1 MSEEKEHKEEQKS
14 STEQEKGY
22 QAPRFLEL
30 VLSAAA
36 GALQAFGLGIPDED
50 GKKEKPNLGLARYS
64 IDMLELLELKTKGN
78 LEAEEER
85 FLQEMLHQLRLRYVE
100 AVKQSKDAK

>member
-1 MSEEKEHKEEQKS
+1 MSEEKEHKEEQEGS
-14 STEQEKGY
+14 AEQEKGY
-22 QAPRFLEL
+22 QPPRFLEL

-36 GALQAFGLGIPDED
+36 GALQALELGVPDKK

-100 AVKQSKDAK
+100 AAKQSKDVK

>member
-1 MSEEKEHKEEQKS
+1 MSEEKEHKEEQEGS
-14 STEQEKGY
+14 AEQEKGY
-22 QAPRFLEL
+22 QPPRFLEL

-36 GALQAFGLGIPDED
+36 GALQALELGVPDKE

-100 AVKQSKDAK
+100 AAKQSKDVK

>member
-1 MSEEKEHKEEQKS
+1 MSEEKEHKEAQEGS
-14 STEQEKGY
+14 AEQEKGY
-22 QAPRFLEL
+22 QPPRFLEL
-30 VLSAAA
+30 VLSVAA
-36 GALQAFGLGIPDED
+36 GALQVLELGVPDKK
-50 GKKEKPNLGLARYS
+50 GKKEKPNLELARYS
-64 IDMLELLELKTKGN
+64 IDMLELLKLKTKGN

>member
-14 STEQEKGY
+14 SAEQEKGY
-22 QAPRFLEL
+22 QPPRFLDL

-36 GALQAFGLGIPDED
+36 GALQSLELGVPDKE

-64 IDMLELLELKTKGN
+64 IDMLELLKLKTKGN

-85 FLQEMLHQLRLRYVE
+85 FLQEILHQLRLRYVE
-100 AVKQSKDAK
+100 AVQQSKEAE